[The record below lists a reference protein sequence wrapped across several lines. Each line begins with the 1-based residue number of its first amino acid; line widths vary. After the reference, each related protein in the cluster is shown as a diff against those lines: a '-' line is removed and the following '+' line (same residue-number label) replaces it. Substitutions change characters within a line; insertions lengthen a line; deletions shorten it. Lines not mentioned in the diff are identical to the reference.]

1 MAAVDC
7 ISEADLTAFLLGTLP
22 PRLSQ
27 AVSSHLNSCPQCEM
41 AARRLDALSDPVIRS
56 LRQALA
62 PAGNRPEADT
72 LTGDGGAAPEPTEAK
87 APCLPRQVAGYT
99 ILGELGRGGMN
110 VVYLAQ
116 QAHPARLVALKM
128 ILGGGHT
135 EAERRARFLAEAD
148 AIARLQHPNIVQIYE
163 VGTHD
168 DLPFLALEYVDG
180 GSLAERLRGAPLP
193 PRQAAALLEPL
204 ARAAHFAHEHGVIH
218 RDLKPANILMQAHG
232 SQPVGFEPKIT
243 DFGLAKQER
252 SDLTAT
258 GAVLGT
264 PQYMAPEQAAGKGKE
279 VGPAA
284 DTYALGT
291 ILYECLTG
299 RPPFLA
305 ATSLDTLAQ
314 VLADEPVP
322 PRRLNRQVPRDL
334 ETVCLKCLHKDPR
347 QRYASAGE
355 LAEDLGRWQRGEP
368 VRARPVGTAGR
379 FWRWCRR
386 RPAVAGLSAAVVAL
400 LLVLTAGLLFTVG
413 WLRFR
418 VRASEEAL
426 QWLASRDEALAARSS
441 GRPGQR
447 LRALAAIRKARGLT
461 LPPGH
466 TLDELRTEAI
476 AALCLPDWE
485 ELQRW
490 DGWPEG
496 TTSLAFDGTLATYA
510 RALGSGEVSI
520 RRVAGDAEVWH
531 FKTELSPVVMLS
543 PDARFTLVEPVQ
555 TRQGPMEVWRR
566 TETGAE
572 RCWSEPAVVGEFFAF
587 SPDSRL
593 LLYQRTDRTVVL
605 YDLQAGK
612 PAAQWP
618 PGPRRYWTFA
628 FAPDGKRLALGAG
641 DAGPP
646 LVEVREVPS
655 GAVTARLPTGGS
667 LAWDPDGRRLAV
679 GRDDLF
685 IHLWD
690 VAAQKELA
698 AWPGHRTVGIWPLTF
713 NRSGSRLLSTDWSSQ
728 VHVWDTASGEPVLA
742 TPLNQVG
749 AALVPDD
756 GGLRL
761 VAREGLHSLRLLRLV
776 EGGEHQVLTPRPAPG
791 WGKVGGI
798 WKLAPD
804 ARLLFTDLTPP
815 ANSGL
820 AVVDPASGQV
830 LAALPSPSARQSVV
844 LGFDPSGD
852 LLTYDWAGFGLL
864 RWPIRENPATGVQRV
879 GPPRRLFWERGADK
893 WGMSADGQVIA
904 IPRYDG
910 AVVGRLD
917 RPGRW
922 LALRPQQDV
931 RYCAVSPD
939 GTWVAT
945 GSWLVQP
952 GKSSCKVWRAAD
964 GALVKELPLLNGGV
978 VVAFSPDGRWLG
990 TQGNDSGTRL
1000 WRVGTWEEG
1009 PLLSEGSF
1017 LFAFAPDGR
1026 TVAVGDKPGVVR
1038 LCATDSG
1045 RELARLEVAD
1055 LAEVQPVGFSHDGA
1069 RLYARRNGEWNLHV
1083 WDLRVI
1089 RRELAEMGLDWDA
1102 EPLPDP
1108 PAEAPRPVP
1117 AVEVDAGAVAQFAAP
1132 PNETPARRVERCS
1145 AILKAD
1151 PDDVEAYH
1159 DRAHAYETLGRF
1171 AEAVADFTEALKRWP
1186 DNAHFVACRGTD
1198 HVGLKQYTEAAADL
1212 ERSLA
1217 LDENQAGACNQLARL
1232 QVTGPEPL
1240 RNPGKALPLAERAV
1254 KLAGGQAT
1262 YHNTLGIVYYRNGRY
1277 QDAIR
1282 ELDASL
1288 RGGRGQFDAFDLY
1301 FQAMCHQQL
1310 GEAEKAK
1317 ACFDRAARW
1326 QEGRKLPAYQR
1337 EVLQQFRVEAGKVLG
1352 IEP

>member
-1 MAAVDC
+1 MAAGDC

-22 PRLSQ
+22 PRLAQ
-27 AVSSHLNSCPQCEM
+27 AVSRHLNSCPQCEL
-41 AARRLDALSDPVIRS
+41 AAERLDALSDPVIRS
-56 LRQALA
+56 LRQGLA
-62 PAGNRPEADT
+62 PAGNRPEAET
-72 LTGDGGAAPEPTEAK
+72 LTGDGGAAPEPGEAK
-87 APCLPRQVAGYT
+87 APGLPRQVAGYT
-99 ILGELGRGGMN
+99 LLDELGRGGMS
-110 VVYLAQ
+110 VVYRAR

-128 ILGGGHT
+128 ILGGGHA

-168 DLPFLALEYVDG
+168 DLPFLALEYVAG
-180 GSLAERLRGAPLP
+180 GSLAEQVRGAPLS

-218 RDLKPANILMQAHG
+218 RDLKPANVLLATDTLARRASEGTREEPSLARRANVPAADLI
-232 SQPVGFEPKIT
+232 PKIT
-243 DFGLAKQER
+243 DFGLAKQQR

-368 VRARPVGTAGR
+368 VRARPVGTTGR
-379 FWRWCRR
+379 LWRWCRR
-386 RPAVAGLSAAVVAL
+386 RPAVAGLSAAVVTL

-418 VRASEEAL
+418 VKASEEAL

-447 LRALAAIRKARGLT
+447 LRALAAIRKARGLV

-476 AALCLPDWE
+476 AALCLPDFE

-496 TTSLAFDGTLATYA
+496 TTYVAFDGTLTTYA
-510 RALGSGEVSI
+510 RALASGEVSI
-520 RRVAGDAEVWH
+520 RRVADDAEVWH
-531 FKTELSPVVMLS
+531 FKTRLPPVVMLS
-543 PDARFTLVEPVQ
+543 PDGRFTLVEPVR
-555 TRQGPMEVWRR
+555 TSRGPMEVWRR
-566 TETGAE
+566 TDTGAE
-572 RCWSEPAVVGEFFAF
+572 RCLAEPAVVGEFFAF

-593 LLYQRTDRTVVL
+593 LLYQGADGTVVL

-612 PAAQWP
+612 PAARWP
-618 PGPRRYWTFA
+618 PGSRRVLTFA
-628 FAPDGKRLALGAG
+628 FAPDGRRLALSTG
-641 DAGPP
+641 DVAPP

-655 GAVTARLPTGGS
+655 GTVTARLPTGGI
-667 LAWDPDGRRLAV
+667 LAWHPDGRRLAV
-679 GRDDLF
+679 GRDDLL

-698 AWPGHRTVGIWPLTF
+698 AWPGHRAIGIQPLTF
-713 NRSGSRLLSTDWSSQ
+713 NRSGSRLLSTDWYGQ
-728 VHVWDTASGEPVLA
+728 AHVWDTASGEPILA
-742 TPLNQVG
+742 TPLNQTY
-749 AALVPDD
+749 AARIPDDD

-761 VAREGLHSLRLLRLV
+761 VAREGLHGLRLLRLV
-776 EGGEHQVLTPRPAPG
+776 EGGEHHVLTPRPPSSS
-791 WGKVGGI
+791 WKVGGD
-798 WKLAPD
+798 WHLSPD
-804 ARLLFTDLTPP
+804 DRLQFTNLIPP
-815 ANSGL
+815 DHSGL
-820 AVVDPASGQV
+820 AVVDASNGQI
-830 LAALPSPSARQSVV
+830 LDNLPSPAGRPALV

-852 LLTYDWAGFGLL
+852 LLTYDWMGFGLL
-864 RWPIRENPATGVQRV
+864 RWPIRVNPATKAQRV
-879 GPPRRLFWERGADK
+879 GPPRRLFWERGADR
-893 WGMSADGQVIA
+893 WGMSADGQVVA
-904 IPRYDG
+904 IPKYDG
-910 AVVGRLD
+910 AVVSRRD

-922 LALRPQQDV
+922 LSLRPQQDV
-931 RYCAVSPD
+931 RHCAVSSD

-945 GSWLVQP
+945 GSWLVPP
-952 GKSSCKVWRAAD
+952 GKCCCKVWRAAD

-978 VVAFSPDGRWLG
+978 VVAFSPDSRWLG
-990 TQGNDSGTRL
+990 TMAHDAGTRL

-1017 LFAFAPDGR
+1017 PFAFAPDGR
-1026 TVAVGDKPGVVR
+1026 TVAVGDKPGVSR

-1045 RELARLEVAD
+1045 RELARLEVPD
-1055 LAEVQPVGFSHDGA
+1055 LAEVQPVGFSRDGA
-1069 RLYARRNGEWNLHV
+1069 RLYARRNGDWNLHV

-1089 RRELAEMGLDWDA
+1089 RRELAELGLDWDA
-1102 EPLPDP
+1102 LPLPDP

-1117 AVEVDAGAVAQFAAP
+1117 AVEVDPGAVALFAAP
-1132 PNETPARRVERCS
+1132 PNETPARRVERCTL
-1145 AILKAD
+1145 ILKAD
-1151 PDDVEAYH
+1151 PDDVEAYREMAGGL
-1159 DRAHAYETLGRF
+1159 RALDDLAG
-1171 AEAVADFTEALKRWP
+1171 AVAALEK
-1186 DNAHFVACRGTD
+1186 A
-1198 HVGLKQYTEAAADL
+1198 
-1212 ERSLA
+1212 RSLA
-1217 LDENQAGACNQLARL
+1217 PGDEGDENFLAWLLAICPTPRGRDPKRAVELARAM
-1232 QVTGPEPL
+1232 V
-1240 RNPGKALPLAERAV
+1240 ARAPDV
-1254 KLAGGQAT
+1254 WQFRR
-1262 YHNTLGIVYYRNGRY
+1262 TLGVAHYYNGDY
-1277 QDAIR
+1277 KDAVQ
-1282 ELDASL
+1282 ELTRSL
-1288 RGGRGQFDAFDLY
+1288 EVRHGQGDAFDY
-1301 FQAMCHQQL
+1301 FPLAAASQQL
-1310 GEAEKAK
+1310 GDREQARLWFDRALAWVAANPRPPVPKELALLRAEAEK
-1317 ACFDRAARW
+1317 
-1326 QEGRKLPAYQR
+1326 
-1337 EVLQQFRVEAGKVLG
+1337 VLG
-1352 IEP
+1352 GGR